1 MTDQYAV
8 MGNPV
13 SHSKS
18 PKIHT
23 LFAQQTHQALEY
35 TAIEV
40 PLDQF
45 NTAVDSFIKN
55 NGRGLNITVPFKQQA
70 WKLVDALSE
79 RARRAQAVNTIIV
92 NPDGSLT
99 GDNTDGLGMVADIS
113 VNHALDIQG
122 LNILVVGAG
131 GAVRGILEPLIGH
144 NPGSLQIVNRT
155 LSNAQALANNFKDL
169 YKIDTY
175 SFDQLANKT
184 ASNKTMFD
192 LIINGSSASLSGE
205 LPPLP
210 DNILKP
216 GGCCYDMMYSDSAT
230 VFITWGLAQGASLA
244 LDGLGML
251 VEQAAESFQLWRGV
265 RPDTKAVFEMLR
277 PSSKP

>member
-8 MGNPV
+8 MGNPI

-23 LFAQQTHQALEY
+23 LFAQQTNQDLQY

-45 NTAVDSFIKN
+45 NVAVDSFVKN

-70 WKLVDALSE
+70 WELVDSQSE

-92 NPDGSLT
+92 NPDGSLS
-99 GDNTDGLGMVADIS
+99 GDNIDGLGIVADIS

-122 LNILVVGAG
+122 LNILIIGAG
-131 GAVRGILEPLIGH
+131 GAVRGILEPLISH
-144 NPGSLQIVNRT
+144 KPSSLHIVNRT
-155 LSNAQALANNFKDL
+155 LSNAQELAASFNDL
-169 YKIDTY
+169 YKIDTS
-175 SFDQLANKT
+175 SFEQLADKIL
-184 ASNKTMFD
+184 SNKTSFD

-210 DNILKP
+210 DNILMP
-216 GGCCYDMMYSDSAT
+216 GGCCYDMMYSDNAT
-230 VFITWGLAQGASLA
+230 VFTAWALNQGASLA

-251 VEQAAESFQLWRGV
+251 VEQAAESFRLWRGV
-265 RPDTKAVFEMLR
+265 RPDTKAVFDMLR
-277 PSSKP
+277 PSPNP